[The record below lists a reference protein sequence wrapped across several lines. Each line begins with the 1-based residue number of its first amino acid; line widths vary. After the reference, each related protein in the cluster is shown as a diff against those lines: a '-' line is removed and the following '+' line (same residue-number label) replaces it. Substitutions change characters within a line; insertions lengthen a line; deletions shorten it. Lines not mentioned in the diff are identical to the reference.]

1 MEDNPSSS
9 SSSITLSQGIRH
21 DVFLSFR
28 GVDTRNNFTS
38 HLHEALRR
46 RNIETYIDERL
57 ETGEEI
63 SSALRLAIQ
72 ASRIAVVIF
81 SEHYAS
87 SSWCLDELV
96 HILECRDRIGQV
108 VVPVFYDVD
117 PSHVRKQKESY
128 ESAFDELEKRFEG
141 RMDKVKAWRAALI
154 VAANLSGFDS
164 QVIRYA
170 LSGFNFFS
178 SFSDFVD

>member
-1 MEDNPSSS
+1 M
-9 SSSITLSQGIRH
+9 
-21 DVFLSFR
+21 
-28 GVDTRNNFTS
+28 
-38 HLHEALRR
+38 
-46 RNIETYIDERL
+46 
-57 ETGEEI
+57 
-63 SSALRLAIQ
+63 
-72 ASRIAVVIF
+72 VIF

-170 LSGFNFFS
+170 LSGFNFF
-178 SFSDFVD
+178 FFVF